1 MKSLNETILTRDLSN
16 NTALK
21 DSKHII
27 NLLEIL
33 DKIEN
38 LIKPDK
44 IRKFIDPKPIFGSDN
59 RRVTVTYQ
67 FNEDRY
73 AEKKEYVAILKEVK
87 KIFDNYFKNDP
98 SVQIVLNRNSRFD
111 DYSVRASFG
120 KGNGSII
127 LSAEKVAYTP
137 TYNTPAYSTKKYD
150 ETEVRT
156 AFLLYA
162 FIPSRMLSSF
172 KASAKG
178 FEMI

>member
-21 DSKHII
+21 DSKHIM

-59 RRVTVTYQ
+59 HRITVTYQ
-67 FNEDRY
+67 FDEDRY

-87 KIFDNYFKNDP
+87 KIFDNYFKKDP
-98 SVQIVLNRNSRFD
+98 SVQIVLNRDSRFD

-120 KGNGSII
+120 KGNGSIV
-127 LSAEKVAYTP
+127 LSAEKVAYTS
-137 TYNTPAYSTKKYD
+137 TTPAYSTREYAG
-150 ETEVRT
+150 TEVRI

-162 FIPSRMLSSF
+162 FIPSRMLSAF

-178 FEMI
+178 FEMV

>member
-21 DSKHII
+21 DSKHIM

-44 IRKFIDPKPIFGSDN
+44 IRKSISPKPLIGSDN
-59 RRVTVTYQ
+59 HRVIVTYQ
-67 FNEDRY
+67 FDEDRY
-73 AEKKEYVAILKEVK
+73 AEKKEYVAILKEVE
-87 KIFDNYFKNDP
+87 KIFNSYFKKDP
-98 SVQIVLNRNSRFD
+98 SVQIVLNRNSRLD
-111 DYSVRASFG
+111 DYNVRASFG
-120 KGNGSII
+120 KGNGSIV
-127 LSAEKVAYTP
+127 LSAEKVAYTS
-137 TYNTPAYSTKKYD
+137 TTPAYSTREYAG
-150 ETEVRT
+150 TEVRT

-172 KASAKG
+172 ESSAKG
-178 FEMI
+178 FEII

>member
-21 DSKHII
+21 DSKHIM

-67 FNEDRY
+67 FDENRY

-87 KIFDNYFKNDP
+87 KIFESYFKNDP

-127 LSAEKVAYTP
+127 LSAEKVAY
-137 TYNTPAYSTKKYD
+137 A

-172 KASAKG
+172 ESSAKG
-178 FEMI
+178 FEIV

>member
-16 NTALK
+16 NIALK

-44 IRKFIDPKPIFGSDN
+44 IRKFIDSKPLFGSDN
-59 RRVTVTYQ
+59 CRITVTYK
-67 FNEDRY
+67 FDEDRY
-73 AEKKEYVAILKEVK
+73 AEKKEYVKILREVK
-87 KIFDNYFKNDP
+87 KIFESYFKNDP
-98 SVQIVLNRNSRFD
+98 SVQIVLNRDSRFD

-120 KGNGSII
+120 KGNGSIV
-127 LSAEKVAYTP
+127 LSAEKVAYTS
-137 TYNTPAYSTKKYD
+137 TTPAYSTREYAG
-150 ETEVRT
+150 TEVRI

-178 FEMI
+178 FEIT

>member
-21 DSKHII
+21 DSKHIM

-44 IRKFIDPKPIFGSDN
+44 IRKRIDSKPLFGSDKC
-59 RRVTVTYQ
+59 RITAIYK
-67 FNEDRY
+67 FDEDRY
-73 AEKKEYVAILKEVK
+73 AEKKEYVKVLREVK
-87 KIFDNYFKNDP
+87 KIFESYFKNDP
-98 SVQIVLNRNSRFD
+98 SVQIELSINSRFD
-111 DYSVRASFG
+111 DYGVRASFG
-120 KGNGSII
+120 KGNGSIA
-127 LSAEKVAYTP
+127 LFAEKVAY
-137 TYNTPAYSTKKYD
+137 AG
-150 ETEVRT
+150 TEVRT

-172 KASAKG
+172 ESSAKG
-178 FEMI
+178 FEMV